1 MSEDDAPTRPRNQF
15 HVKVYLNDVEEANL
29 RAMSG
34 RTKRTMAALLRLAY
48 FDAKPPAILDGR
60 MGTIRD
66 ALALR
71 KELRAAVAAVAS
83 TGNLMKLALD
93 DDAWIHA
100 PAEGD
105 KIKRLAMDLARDRED
120 LKDAVARLTTVVQ
133 DL

>member
-1 MSEDDAPTRPRNQF
+1 M
-15 HVKVYLNDVEEANL
+15 AN
-29 RAMSG
+29 
-34 RTKRTMAALLRLAY
+34 TF
-48 FDAKPPAILDGR
+48 FDNKPPAVLDR
-60 MGTIRD
+60 RTGTIRD

-105 KIKRLAMDLARDRED
+105 KIKRLATDLARDRED